1 MPRMN
6 AMKRDMDLIRKI
18 LLQIEEENQLVSL
31 ADLVQKN
38 LEINIDE
45 LRYNVRQLYD
55 SEYISGNILDYMS
68 GAYDLQRIKLSWKA
82 HDFIDSVRDDEIWKK
97 TKKSADEV
105 RGFTFDLMKDL
116 AKGFLKKKIQEH
128 TGIEI

>member
-1 MPRMN
+1 MN